1 MIQQYLNFR
10 QNRLFRLVS
19 FILGS
24 LLLLSLTAC
33 SPPTQVLAQD
43 RMFLDLTVEFI
54 DEYQIPKSE
63 FAQTPIGGLSALTY
77 NRNTGKFYVLS
88 DDRSQNAPA
97 RFYTLDLNIQSDGF
111 NGVEI
116 QDVTFLKNADNES
129 FPPGSLDPEGMA
141 LSPRNTL
148 FLSSEGV
155 PSRGINPFIAE
166 FDLDTG
172 QQVKTLPIP
181 QRYLLNTPEEQENLP
196 RGVQE
201 NLGFEAL
208 TLSIVSVAPQDP
220 FRLFVAPEGALIQE
234 KDAENRLRLLHY
246 LINPIGPPV
255 LLSENLYLLDSAP
268 EGTISNGLT
277 ELVALDREGFLLS
290 LERTFGFAGAGAKLF
305 EIATGEATDTL
316 QYPLLNGD
324 ISDVKP
330 LRKKLLLDLSDLG
343 ITLDNLEGMTL
354 GPKFPDGSSTLIL
367 ISDDNFSDNQVTQ
380 LLLFRLI
387 EK

>member
-10 QNRLFRLVS
+10 QNRLFRLVL

-24 LLLLSLTAC
+24 ILLLGLTAC

-43 RMFLDLTVEFI
+43 RMFLDLSVEFI
-54 DEYQIPKSE
+54 DAYQIPKSE
-63 FAQTPIGGLSALTY
+63 FAQTPVGGLSALTY
-77 NRNTGKFYVLS
+77 DRKTGNFYVLS
-88 DDRSQNAPA
+88 DDRSQNAPT
-97 RFYTLDLNIQSDGF
+97 RFYTLDLNIQPDGF

-116 QDVTFLKNADNES
+116 QDVTFLKNANNES

-324 ISDVKP
+324 ISDIKP
-330 LRKKLLLDLSDLG
+330 LRKKLLLDLSDLS

>member
-1 MIQQYLNFR
+1 MIQQCLTFKSNH
-10 QNRLFRLVS
+10 LFRFLS
-19 FILGS
+19 ILLAS
-24 LLLLSLTAC
+24 LLLLGLTAC
-33 SPPTQVLAQD
+33 SRPTQVLAQD
-43 RMFLDLTVEFI
+43 RMFLDLTVEYI
-54 DEYQIPKSE
+54 DEYQIPKTE
-63 FAQTPIGGLSALTY
+63 FEQTLVGGLSALTY

-97 RFYTLDLNIQSDGF
+97 RFYTLALDIQPEGF
-111 NGVEI
+111 NAVEI
-116 QDVTFLKNADNES
+116 EDVTFLKNANNELFS
-129 FPPGSLDPEGMA
+129 AGSLDPEGLA
-141 LSPRNTL
+141 LSPRNSL
-148 FLSSEGV
+148 FLSSEGI
-155 PSRGINPFIAE
+155 PSRGIDPFIAE

-172 QQVKTLPIP
+172 QQLNTLRLP
-181 QRYLLNTPEEQENLP
+181 QRYLLNTPEEQENVP

-220 FRLFVAPEGALIQE
+220 FRLFVAPEGPLIQE
-234 KDAENRLRLLHY
+234 QDAENRLRLLHY

-277 ELVALDREGFLLS
+277 ELIALDREGFLLS
-290 LERTFGFAGAGAKLF
+290 LERTFGLAGAGAKLF
-305 EIATGEATDTL
+305 QIATGEATDTL

-324 ISDVKP
+324 ISDIKP
-330 LRKKLLLDLSDLG
+330 LRKQLLLDLSDLG

-354 GPKFPDGSSTLIL
+354 GPKLPDGSSTLIL
-367 ISDDNFSDNQVTQ
+367 ISDDNFSENQVTQ

>member
-77 NRNTGKFYVLS
+77 NRNTGKFYILS

-97 RFYTLDLNIQSDGF
+97 RFYTLDLNIQPDGF

-141 LSPRNTL
+141 LSP
-148 FLSSEGV
+148 
-155 PSRGINPFIAE
+155 
-166 FDLDTG
+166 
-172 QQVKTLPIP
+172 
-181 QRYLLNTPEEQENLP
+181 
-196 RGVQE
+196 
-201 NLGFEAL
+201 
-208 TLSIVSVAPQDP
+208 
-220 FRLFVAPEGALIQE
+220 
-234 KDAENRLRLLHY
+234 
-246 LINPIGPPV
+246 
-255 LLSENLYLLDSAP
+255 
-268 EGTISNGLT
+268 
-277 ELVALDREGFLLS
+277 
-290 LERTFGFAGAGAKLF
+290 
-305 EIATGEATDTL
+305 
-316 QYPLLNGD
+316 
-324 ISDVKP
+324 
-330 LRKKLLLDLSDLG
+330 
-343 ITLDNLEGMTL
+343 
-354 GPKFPDGSSTLIL
+354 
-367 ISDDNFSDNQVTQ
+367 
-380 LLLFRLI
+380 
-387 EK
+387 